1 MTQPPS
7 VRYVAALPAWMRRL
21 DLPLLTAAL
30 SLSLLGVA
38 LIWSASGSSALLS
51 DAARQLLSLAVAIAL
66 GLLLLRAEPRALRAW
81 AIPVYLGCLTLMLGT
96 FSPMGVSV
104 SGARAWLALP
114 GGFTVQPSEFAKLG
128 LILIL
133 ATTLSGSL
141 VTGQAAGV
149 RKAAGAVGWAAPY
162 ILLVLAQRDTGTAM
176 IMTAITISCV
186 VISGVGLR
194 VVLAGLLTAVALVAL
209 AVAAGGLADYQVQR
223 FLAFVDP
230 YADPYGYGHN
240 TIQAQLAIG
249 SGGWFGDG
257 LGAGNQ
263 TQGGFVPVNESDFI
277 FTVVAEE
284 LGLVGGLAVIALLAV
299 IVWRGLRIALAARDL
314 FGRLVATGV
323 VAWFSFQAFE
333 NLGMALGIM
342 PVTGVTLPFVSY
354 GGSSLIAA
362 WLGIALLQLVH
373 RSGSDWTR
381 RPVRDRPLSRSGGEL
396 T

>member
-1 MTQPPS
+1 
-7 VRYVAALPAWMRRL
+7 
-21 DLPLLTAAL
+21 
-30 SLSLLGVA
+30 
-38 LIWSASGSSALLS
+38 
-51 DAARQLLSLAVAIAL
+51 
-66 GLLLLRAEPRALRAW
+66 
-81 AIPVYLGCLTLMLGT
+81 
-96 FSPMGVSV
+96 
-104 SGARAWLALP
+104 
-114 GGFTVQPSEFAKLG
+114 
-128 LILIL
+128 
-133 ATTLSGSL
+133 
-141 VTGQAAGV
+141 
-149 RKAAGAVGWAAPY
+149 
-162 ILLVLAQRDTGTAM
+162 M